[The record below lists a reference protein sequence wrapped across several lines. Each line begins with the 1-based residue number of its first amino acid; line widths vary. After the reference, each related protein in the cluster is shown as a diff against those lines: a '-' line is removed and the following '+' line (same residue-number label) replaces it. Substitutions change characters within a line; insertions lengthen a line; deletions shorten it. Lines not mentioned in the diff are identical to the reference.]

1 MKFVKRLRNFIYL
14 SLFCATCVESMFL

>member
-14 SLFCATCVESMFL
+14 SLFCATCVELMFL